1 MSKKLYFIIPILIA
15 LLCGCGKN
23 IEVENREQDNYNNH
37 EIEEVIIENVEE
49 EIPSQEISNSNESG
63 NNYGNLANGGYAAYN
78 DGYIYYVN
86 GIGVGGTSDGKLYRV
101 NSDWT
106 ETTKIVDDKAQ
117 SINIVGDWIYY
128 INKSDNY
135 KLYKARKDGTQK
147 MMLSEERCNSIHVKG
162 DWIYYGVSYYIKG
175 ESIGELYKMKTDGSN
190 RQKISDDYVINIIVE
205 DEWIYCRTETYIPE
219 EGEYKYF
226 LHKIKTDGTEKIK
239 LSDEKVYIFTLYDQW
254 IYYVNGDRNLCKI
267 DIDGNNKSIITED
280 EVLDFNIDG
289 EWIYY
294 RNLSDYDNLYI
305 IKPDGSSKEK
315 ISEGRVSGIH
325 FVGDWIYYTAIFAE
339 DVEPYRIKLDG
350 TEKSP
355 IVHLDIKKQDMLKRI
370 SILNGYWEK
379 QADFSLSDEER
390 IRAADNFITC
400 FKYFLQDEYTV
411 KLSDEEFKE
420 KFPLMSVVET
430 KTCPDSGISIRLFRF
445 FGLDGIY
452 GKSSM
457 YTTFIQWW
465 DDNGVN
471 SQVLYEIDSVIV
483 SDFMIVED
491 EGNVNIVII
500 GCVNLYI
507 PAPLCFATWQMQD
520 GIWKE
525 TKAIEDI
532 KADEEVWM
540 IDNQDTIVIVENKR
554 MDYVLY
560 QINKEKTG
568 FTIYLE
574 NDESKKI
581 NFKFVGSSL
590 VQE

>member
-162 DWIYYGVSYYIKG
+162 DWIYY
-175 ESIGELYKMKTDGSN
+175 
-190 RQKISDDYVINIIVE
+190 
-205 DEWIYCRTETYIPE
+205 
-219 EGEYKYF
+219 
-226 LHKIKTDGTEKIK
+226 
-239 LSDEKVYIFTLYDQW
+239 
-254 IYYVNGDRNLCKI
+254 
-267 DIDGNNKSIITED
+267 
-280 EVLDFNIDG
+280 
-289 EWIYY
+289 
-294 RNLSDYDNLYI
+294 
-305 IKPDGSSKEK
+305 
-315 ISEGRVSGIH
+315 
-325 FVGDWIYYTAIFAE
+325 TAIFAE

-390 IRAADNFITC
+390 IRAADNFITY